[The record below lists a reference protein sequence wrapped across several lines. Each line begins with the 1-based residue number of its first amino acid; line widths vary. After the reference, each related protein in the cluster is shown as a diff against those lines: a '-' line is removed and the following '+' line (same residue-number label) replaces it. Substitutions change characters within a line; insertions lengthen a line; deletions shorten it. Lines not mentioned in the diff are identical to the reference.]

1 MSLKDKY
8 KEVIDLASQLEATNL
23 EVREQDNVLYID
35 GIVKSAEDK
44 EKLWNAYGTIDP
56 DYRSADVVMDI
67 KVAEGISKEYT
78 VKSGDSLSKI
88 GKEFGVSW
96 QTIFEANK
104 DVISNPD
111 LIQPGWKL
119 KIPTTVL

>member
-44 EKLWNAYGTIDP
+44 EKLWNAYGTIW
-56 DYRSADVVMDI
+56 SFLADH
-67 KVAEGISKEYT
+67 
-78 VKSGDSLSKI
+78 
-88 GKEFGVSW
+88 F
-96 QTIFEANK
+96 
-104 DVISNPD
+104 
-111 LIQPGWKL
+111 
-119 KIPTTVL
+119 